1 VGSGVG
7 VDWRWAGLLDG
18 DWAGLESLELVA
30 GEAVGV
36 ARGVGVGIDC
46 MLDEVEVGWLELG
59 AL

>member
-1 VGSGVG
+1 
-7 VDWRWAGLLDG
+7 
-18 DWAGLESLELVA
+18 LESLELVA